1 MISKR
6 TICEKMIS
14 KIHSCFLIVIVV
26 MAASLSRAQDVLVV
40 ANPGVQIK
48 EITSAELRDIFTG
61 VRSTFRDHSRAVP
74 VLLKGGPVHEV
85 FLRNHVSETPDSF
98 RALWRKAAFTGQG
111 IPPREF
117 SSEAALL
124 DYVAETPG
132 AIGYVS
138 RLDEKSTVRII
149 PVQKKAH

>member
-1 MISKR
+1 MLCK
-6 TICEKMIS
+6 ICS
-14 KIHSCFLIVIVV
+14 LVLIIMAV
-26 MAASLSRAQDVLVV
+26 MTASLSRAQDVLVV
-40 ANPGVQIK
+40 ANPDVQAK
-48 EITSAELRDIFTG
+48 EISSAELRDIFIG

-85 FLRNHVSETPDSF
+85 FLRNHIGETPDSF
-98 RALWRKAAFTGQG
+98 RAIWRKAAFTGQG

-117 SSEAALL
+117 SSEASLL

-138 RLDEKSTVRII
+138 RLDEKANVRIV